1 MTEIKKDN
9 KVIIKNGKNIIGFI
23 EIKGNKFL
31 YAFCKPSESQYIA
44 FETDTLE
51 KARNRIL
58 QNYFEFHMA
67 FSA

>member
-9 KVIIKNGKNIIGFI
+9 KVIIKKGKKIIGFI
-23 EIKGNKFL
+23 EIKGDKYF
-31 YAFCKPSESQYIA
+31 YAFCKPSAPQYIA
-44 FETDTLE
+44 FETDSLD

-58 QNYFEFHMA
+58 ENHFDFHMT